1 MQGNACVVWCIT
13 DNKPGHHNQLR
24 GLTMALQRELS
35 VQVHWLAPLG
45 PTAAVWNWLRRRFP
59 AGRDLPDPTLVL
71 AAGHA
76 THWAALAAR
85 RARGGKLIL
94 LMRPTLPLEWFD
106 LCIVPEHDSPPQA
119 PNIIVTQGVLNAIEA
134 GRPQP
139 GRGLFLIGGP
149 SRHHQWSD
157 SLVANQV
164 NAIVSR
170 ETHRTWRLTTS
181 RRTPVTLL
189 SRLPR
194 APNLDV
200 IPVDQTD
207 RDWVPRELSVAEHV
221 WVTEDSVSMV
231 YEALTAGASVG
242 ILPVPRR
249 HSSRV
254 VRGLD
259 RLRAQGW
266 VTGFA
271 DWEAGQSL
279 RPPPQPLAEAD
290 RCAHV
295 IYERFL
301 R

>member
-1 MQGNACVVWCIT
+1 
-13 DNKPGHHNQLR
+13 
-24 GLTMALQRELS
+24 
-35 VQVHWLAPLG
+35 
-45 PTAAVWNWLRRRFP
+45 
-59 AGRDLPDPTLVL
+59 
-71 AAGHA
+71 
-76 THWAALAAR
+76 
-85 RARGGKLIL
+85 
-94 LMRPTLPLEWFD
+94 
-106 LCIVPEHDSPPQA
+106 
-119 PNIIVTQGVLNAIEA
+119 
-134 GRPQP
+134 
-139 GRGLFLIGGP
+139 
-149 SRHHQWSD
+149 
-157 SLVANQV
+157 
-164 NAIVSR
+164 
-170 ETHRTWRLTTS
+170 
-181 RRTPVTLL
+181 
-189 SRLPR
+189 
-194 APNLDV
+194 
-200 IPVDQTD
+200 D

-242 ILPVPRR
+242 ILRVPRR